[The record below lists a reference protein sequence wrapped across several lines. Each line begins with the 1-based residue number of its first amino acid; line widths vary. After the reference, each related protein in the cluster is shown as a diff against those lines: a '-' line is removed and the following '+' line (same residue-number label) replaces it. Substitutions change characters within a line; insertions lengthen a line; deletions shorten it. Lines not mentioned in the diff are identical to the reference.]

1 MERVSILGFRHECL
15 VVRSA
20 ISVGILV
27 RTEIAITVNVLRRS
41 IDTHPAA
48 VVQTGS
54 VEFQSAAVDP
64 VVQLFGDIGHVGW
77 LVELIAPTAKLVDM
91 MVNSTNGLHN
101 NKKTS
106 NIWFPY
112 YNNFFS
118 VGKMRGKFT
127 KQKSLNLL

>member
-1 MERVSILGFRHECL
+1 MKKVGILSSRHECL

-27 RTEIAITVNVLRRS
+27 CTEIAITVNVLRRS
-41 IDTHPAA
+41 IDAHPAA
-48 VVQTGS
+48 VVRTGS

-77 LVELIAPTAKLVDM
+77 LVELPPTAKLVDM

-101 NKKTS
+101 NKKIS

-112 YNNFFS
+112 YNHFFS
-118 VGKMRGKFT
+118 VGKMWGKS
-127 KQKSLNLL
+127 KKLKIA